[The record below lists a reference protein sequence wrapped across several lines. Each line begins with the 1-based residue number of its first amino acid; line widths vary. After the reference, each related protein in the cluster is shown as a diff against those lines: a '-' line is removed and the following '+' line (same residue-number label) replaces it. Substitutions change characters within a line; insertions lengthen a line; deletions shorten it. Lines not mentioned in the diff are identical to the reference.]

1 MNLLKYLLRVLGVML
16 CFIALPSKAEAPE
29 NDWVKTPYFV
39 VKAITKV
46 AESAEKIIEN
56 SQQAVQA
63 VGDKT
68 ILAEKATLHRM
79 REILQRLTPQELAD
93 PKSIALPLQKT
104 EVQVQIS
111 GVIADVTVTQ
121 VYKNTG
127 KLPVEG
133 TYVFAG
139 SSRSAVYGMSM
150 TIGDRVYEA
159 KIKEKKEAQEIYKK
173 AKEEGK
179 KTALLE
185 EEINTEGISETSETA
200 EEFDL
205 YPKTKYFKMN
215 VANILP
221 NDEVKVQLKYTELLI
236 PTDGKYRFFYPT
248 PTSAKYDTSISEG
261 EEIPENNSFE
271 MNVNLQAGMNIQDT
285 FYDDTYEVSA
295 PDKSSRIIK
304 ATSNKKDFIFDY
316 RLMGEAIE
324 TGILLHEGKEE
335 NFFLAMIQPPKRPSF
350 DAIPAREYIFV
361 VDVSGSMSGFPL
373 KTAKELMQNLLKN
386 VRLEDRFNV
395 LLFAGASDVFQ
406 PKSVPTNPKNLNKA
420 LNFMDKATSGGNT
433 DLHSALERI
442 LKIPA
447 SENYSRNVVIITDGA
462 IHFPA
467 ETYELIQKSANQ
479 FNFFPF
485 GIGALETDVE
495 TKVIRSIAIASNTV
509 PFLVTS
515 NSEAVERAET
525 FKNLIQTPVLTNLK
539 AEFSGIDVYD
549 IEPMSLPDIFK
560 NRPVL
565 IFGKWNKNGTSEAKG
580 KVTISGISD
589 KRITLKNTIPK
600 SSKITENSALSYLW
614 ARKRIEHL
622 SNMNELSPSHELE
635 EKITELG
642 LKYNLLTKYTSFV
655 AVEEEDM
662 LSAKKTNSGAVPEPE
677 EWLLILV
684 LLSLALFLVLKRYFS
699 LS

>member
-1 MNLLKYLLRVLGVML
+1 MNLLKYLLRVLSVML

-46 AESAEKIIEN
+46 AKSTEKIMEN
-56 SQQAVQA
+56 SQQAIQA
-63 VGDKT
+63 VGHKT
-68 ILAEKATLHRM
+68 VLAEKAALHRM
-79 REILQRLTPQELAD
+79 REILQGLTPQELAN
-93 PKSIALPLQKT
+93 PKNIALPLQKT

-121 VYKNTG
+121 VYKNIG

-150 TIGDRVYEA
+150 TIGDRIYEA
-159 KIKEKKEAQEIYKK
+159 KIKEKKEAQEIYEK
-173 AKEEGK
+173 AKKEGK

-185 EEINTEGISETSETA
+185 EETSTEGMSKESEA
-200 EEFDL
+200 VEEFDL
-205 YPKTKYFKMN
+205 YPKNKYFKMN

-221 NDEVKVQLKYTELLI
+221 DDEVKVQLKYTELLI
-236 PTDGKYRFFYPT
+236 PTDGKYRFFYPV
-248 PTSAKYDTSISEG
+248 PIPVKYNVLPPEG
-261 EEIPENNSFE
+261 GKFPENNPFE
-271 MNVNLQAGMNIQDT
+271 INVNLQAGMNIQDT
-285 FYDDTYEVSA
+285 FYDESYEVST

-304 ATSNKKDFIFDY
+304 VTSSKEDFVFDY
-316 RLMGEAIE
+316 QLMGEAIE
-324 TGILLHEGKEE
+324 TGILLHKGEKE
-335 NFFLAMIQPPKRPSF
+335 NFFLAMVQPPKRPDF
-350 DAIPAREYIFV
+350 EAVPAREYIFV

-386 VRLEDRFNV
+386 VRSEDRFNV

-406 PKSVPTNPKNLNKA
+406 PKSVPTNPPNLNKA
-420 LNFMDKATSGGNT
+420 LNFMDKATSGGGT
-433 DLHSALERI
+433 DLHSALERV
-442 LKIPA
+442 LKMPA

-467 ETYELIQKSANQ
+467 ETYGLIQKSANQ

-485 GIGALETDVE
+485 GIGALETDVQ

-515 NSEAVERAET
+515 NSEVAERAEA

-539 AEFSGIDVYD
+539 AEFSGINVYD
-549 IEPMSLPDIFK
+549 IEPLSLPDIFK

-565 IFGKWNKNGTSEAKG
+565 IFGKWNKDNTSETKG
-580 KVTISGISD
+580 KVIISGISD
-589 KRITLKNTIPK
+589 KSITLKNTIPK
-600 SSKITENSALSYLW
+600 SAEITENSGLSYLW

-622 SNMNELSPSHELE
+622 SNMNELSPSYELE
-635 EKITELG
+635 EKITALG
-642 LKYNLLTKYTSFV
+642 LKYNLLTEYTSFI
-655 AVEEEDM
+655 AVEEDDM
-662 LSAKKTNSGAVPEPE
+662 FLAKKTNSGAVPEPK
-677 EWLLILV
+677 EWLLLLV
-684 LLSLALFLVLKRYFS
+684 LLSLVLFLGLKKYFS